1 MGVHGMY
8 ALMNAADRRDEV
20 SGGRLAVGDAGELAD
35 GAVTRHGALRRSS
48 LSRG

>member
-20 SGGRLAVGDAGELAD
+20 SGGPPSRLATLGNWLTG
-35 GAVTRHGALRRSS
+35 R
-48 LSRG
+48 